1 MAGFLNKKVFDEKQ
15 VAQGVTSVLTG
26 NPPSGYGLTGVTDVT
41 CPSGQPVQ
49 AGTSFQCDLKV
60 DGKSTKVTVNV
71 QDNNGLYQV
80 NPPS

>member
-1 MAGFLNKKVFDEKQ
+1 MILSLSFLLLSGATAQEKKE
-15 VAQGVTSVLTG
+15 VTLKGTI
-26 NPPSGYGLTGVTDVT
+26 T
-41 CPSGQPVQ
+41 CGK
-49 AGTSFQCDLKV
+49 CDLKV